1 MKIVIIGSGVY
12 GSYVANLLVEKKIK
26 CQIDL
31 LEVGDENIKTEKD
44 QGFYSKC
51 KNLIYKGLSHG
62 RFFGL
67 GGSSNMWGG
76 QLLFFSINDFK
87 NPNKFLKEIIDLNIK
102 FKHTVLK
109 RFGLKNNDKEVF
121 FSQSIFIK
129 TGIWLSFFSRNFFK
143 YFKISTKK
151 NISVKKNHRLNKIFL
166 NQDNSV
172 KAIEVIINSKKEIVE
187 YDYYFLCPGAFET
200 ARILLNSNC
209 FNKKE
214 IYFSDHIAREVFKI
228 SGTSKIKNMDF
239 SFRRSKLSLLT
250 KRMVGEFKGVS
261 YYIHPVFNTN
271 FPFFQSIK
279 NIFYKREY
287 SFFNFKN
294 LFTGV
299 VDGIKFVYIFILKQ
313 KIYIKDGEWS
323 LFVDIENP
331 TRESKVYLSDK
342 VDEYG
347 QKGLVVD
354 YEIGG
359 LSSKVYEEA
368 IKKVTSFLDDDNINY
383 ELLIEDIKI
392 EKYEDIYHPYKM
404 FDDFKDVN
412 DYFNK
417 YSNMLIVNTGI
428 LPRSGGI
435 NPTAVL
441 LPLIEEFINIKFSL
455 NEYFNK

>member
-1 MKIVIIGSGVY
+1 MKIAIIGSGVY
-12 GSYVANLLVEKKIK
+12 GSYVANLLVEKKIN

-31 LEVGDENIKTEKD
+31 LEVGDKYIKTEKE
-44 QGFYSKC
+44 QGLYSTC

-121 FSQSIFIK
+121 FSENIFLK

-143 YFKISTKK
+143 YFKINKK
-151 NISVKKNHRLNKIFL
+151 KDIVVKKNHRLNKICL
-166 NQDNSV
+166 NEDNSV
-172 KAIEVIINSKKEIVE
+172 KAIEVIINNNKEVVE

-200 ARILLNSNC
+200 ARILLNSKC

-228 SGTSKIKNMDF
+228 GGTSKIKNIDF
-239 SFRRSKLSLLT
+239 SFKRSKLSLLT
-250 KRMVGEFKGVS
+250 KRMIGEFKGVS
-261 YYIHPVFNTN
+261 YYIHPVFNTK
-271 FPFFQSIK
+271 FPFFQSLK
-279 NIFYKREY
+279 NIFFKREY
-287 SFFNFKN
+287 TLFNFKN
-294 LFTGV
+294 LFTGI
-299 VDGIKFVYIFILKQ
+299 VDGINFFYIFIFKH

-331 TRESKVYLSDK
+331 STNSKVYLSDK
-342 VDEYG
+342 IDRYG

-354 YEIGG
+354 YEIGD
-359 LSSKVYEEA
+359 LSSKVYAEA
-368 IKKVTSFLDDDNINY
+368 IKNVSRFLDSDKIDY
-383 ELLIEDIKI
+383 ELLIDDIKI

-404 FDDFKDVN
+404 FNDFKDVN

-417 YSNMLIVNTGI
+417 YPNMLIVNTGI

-435 NPTAVL
+435 NPTAAL
-441 LPLIEEFINIKFSL
+441 LPLIEEFINIKF
-455 NEYFNK
+455 